1 VVLVR
6 KEEEEDTAS
15 GRQRKEKHKE

>member
-15 GRQRKEKHKE
+15 GTLRKEKHKE